1 MEDNSTTISV
11 IGNSSEKVVSCDVFI
26 EQNHSQFDFT
36 NGMFDGILYNLII
49 NIFVSAVVIVIFT
62 LLRKKGFQYGRIAL
76 INRMEESKRWIS
88 IFFGGQEITPDDP
101 DLMCES
107 TDSLDMC
114 SLYQDNKF
122 YSWISLI
129 FKVKLQDIR
138 EKIGTEAYQYLK
150 FQQYLII
157 YTFIVMVSS
166 IVVILPINNTG
177 KNIVNDT
184 VFGQTITS
192 NLDPSSTLLWCHAV
206 LAEVLVIPLFII
218 RAIYAKNYLEPDVP
232 KSRTLMI
239 HGIPARQSNRNY
251 ILRFFRDR
259 YPDFSVTEVEIAYN
273 ISKLM
278 KLDQKRKEAE
288 DALRVCKEI
297 FDKDGFRPDMT
308 RFPCGKCCC
317 LFQSCLCPKVD
328 AIQHYEHQ
336 ATEYGEKCEK
346 EKELVE
352 RSPVGIAFVTFD
364 RKYSAQRFVCALN
377 YYHGYLKYG
386 CGFRCLSL
394 GEDLDTFVW
403 NVGFAPSPENIYWEN
418 LSVNRWKWWMKA
430 VFVNVISLG
439 ALFFV
444 TTPLLIVH
452 KLHESGA
459 IRAVKSDK
467 KWLVDFLLT
476 LLMWSLSAFMPNIV
490 YFLDTKL
497 MNYWTRTTE
506 NYVVMVKTFAFLV
519 FMVLLLPSLGFTSA
533 VNLWI
538 STETDLSLQWS
549 CVFLPGHCA
558 FFVKYVITAALTGS
572 ALELL
577 RFSELFM
584 YCLKMLLA
592 RSAAEKS
599 AIRKMA
605 VNEFHY
611 SLNYAWMMCIFAVI
625 ISYSFLSPMVVPC
638 GLAYII
644 LKHGVDRYNI
654 YFAYRPSKTYKK
666 IHYSSVSFM
675 ILAIMLLQ
683 LNLVYFVSSTPNIN
697 KSLNSFIRW
706 CMIVNLTLAFQ
717 IHEHFWS
724 YFLECLRKVKCLR
737 TLTDEEERL
746 HSQPASIQKRYVADV
761 LLDYDLQQES
771 SSRCQA
777 PCYGTIDRGATD
789 MI

>member
-1 MEDNSTTISV
+1 MEDNNTTISV
-11 IGNSSEKVVSCDVFI
+11 IGNSSGKVLSCDVFI

-36 NGMFDGILYNLII
+36 NGMFHGILYNLLV

-62 LLRKKGFQYGRIAL
+62 LLRKKGFQYGRIGL

-101 DLMCES
+101 DLMRKS
-107 TDSLDMC
+107 TESLDMC
-114 SLYQDNKF
+114 SLYQDNRF
-122 YSWISLI
+122 YSWIRLI

-192 NLDPSSTLLWCHAV
+192 NLDPSSNLLWCHAV
-206 LAEVLVIPLFII
+206 LAEVLVIPLFIL
-218 RAIYAKNYLEPDVP
+218 RAIYAKQYLEPDEP

-239 HGIPARQSNRNY
+239 HGIPARQSNRNC
-251 ILRFFRDR
+251 ILQLFREQ
-259 YPDFSVTEVEIAYN
+259 YQEFQVTEVEIAYN

-278 KLDQKRKEAE
+278 KLDQRRKEAE

-297 FDKDGFRPDMT
+297 FDKDEFRPDMT
-308 RFPCGKCCC
+308 RVPCGKWC
-317 LFQSCLCPKVD
+317 CLCPKVD

-336 ATEYGEKCEK
+336 AAEYGKKCEK

-352 RSPVGIAFVTFD
+352 RSPAGIAFVTFD
-364 RKYSAQRFVCALN
+364 RKYSAQRFVYSLN
-377 YYHGYLKYG
+377 YIKRYLEYG

-394 GEDLDTFVW
+394 GEPLDTFVW

-430 VFVNVISLG
+430 FVVNVISLV

-444 TTPLLIVH
+444 TTPVLVVH

-476 LLMWSLSAFMPNIV
+476 LLLWILSASMPNIV
-490 YFLDTKL
+490 YCIDKTW

-506 NYVVMVKTFAFLV
+506 NYVVMVKTFVFLV

-533 VNLWI
+533 ENLYLWI

-605 VNEFHY
+605 VHEFHY

-638 GLAYII
+638 GLVYII

-654 YFAYRPSKTYKK
+654 YFAYRPSKTYKE

-675 ILAIMLLQ
+675 ILAIILLQ
-683 LNLVYFVSSTPNIN
+683 LNLIFFVSFTSNIN
-697 KSLNSFIRW
+697 KSLYSFIRW
-706 CMIVNLTLAFQ
+706 CMVINLTLAFH
-717 IHEHFWS
+717 IPEHIWS
-724 YFLECLRKVKCLR
+724 YFLECLREVKCLK
-737 TLTDEEERL
+737 TLTNEEERF
-746 HSQPASIQKRYVADV
+746 HGQPASIQKRYVADV
-761 LLDYDLQQES
+761 LLDNDVPQVS
-771 SSRCQA
+771 SSRCQE
-777 PCYGTIDRGATD
+777 PCYGTMDRGATN